1 MITGDITDE
10 KELGPNPKGVAGPW
24 GDDGVVVLWR
34 GFDGGGILEKVKEK
48 VEALVELLK
57 FVVVYMEMEE
67 EEDEGK
73 ELEKL

>member
-1 MITGDITDE
+1 M
-10 KELGPNPKGVAGPW
+10 
-24 GDDGVVVLWR
+24 VVVFF
-34 GFDGGGILEKVKEK
+34 GEGKGDGGDFGGVLE
-48 VEALVELLK
+48 

>member
-1 MITGDITDE
+1 M
-10 KELGPNPKGVAGPW
+10 VM
-24 GDDGVVVLWR
+24 V
-34 GFDGGGILEKVKEK
+34 FLEKVKE
-48 VEALVELLK
+48 EVELLE

>member
-1 MITGDITDE
+1 MPTKKSTA
-10 KELGPNPKGVAGPW
+10 PNPKEVAGLED
-24 GDDGVVVLWR
+24 GGEGVVVLVKA
-34 GFDGGGILEKVKEK
+34 FDGGGIFGEGKGEGGGFGGVLE
-48 VEALVELLK
+48 

>member
-1 MITGDITDE
+1 M
-10 KELGPNPKGVAGPW
+10 KAL
-24 GDDGVVVLWR
+24 VVVV
-34 GFDGGGILEKVKEK
+34 FLEKVKEK

-57 FVVVYMEMEE
+57 FVVISMEMEE